1 MRMIDMERIVRIT
14 GLTVDNFKSI
24 KRGSIKFSSKNDF
37 EFGNILGLYGQ
48 NGSGKTAIV
57 QAIEVL
63 QMVLNGEGFPTNV
76 DNVINIDSQ
85 TCKLKFYFEMD
96 LLERNFNGFFEIK
109 IVRDEENFMYISSE
123 TIQYK
128 RDIRKEKS
136 KGYEPNIKRTY
147 EQKISYTCDNPEFLF
162 LSTSQNKHQT
172 SSFSL
177 KNASDEA
184 RGNLIAARKLTTKD
198 RISFLLEDSVVTLL
212 PDEFREI
219 IIHLKKK
226 ISLNTFVVT
235 NENLGLIYTDLM
247 LPLNFFLEKKNKS
260 GITYGRTGIP
270 GRLNSSSQ
278 DNSIVIPTESYETIC
293 NIFKQTNE
301 VLPKIIPNLTVSL
314 EEIGTQTLESGKQG
328 TRIQFIANRTGK
340 KPLPFSYESDGV
352 KKITSVLSLLTAM
365 FNDPN
370 VFVVIDELDAAIYEY
385 LLGDVVKILNNHG
398 RGQLLFTSHNL
409 RVLEVLGVENIMVT
423 TTNEMNRFIHLKDI
437 KETNNLRRVYLRAI
451 QLGGQ
456 DEAIYEETDSFDIQ
470 RAFKRAGEIGFK

>member
-1 MRMIDMERIVRIT
+1 M
-14 GLTVDNFKSI
+14 
-24 KRGSIKFSSKNDF
+24 
-37 EFGNILGLYGQ
+37 
-48 NGSGKTAIV
+48 
-57 QAIEVL
+57 
-63 QMVLNGEGFPTNV
+63 
-76 DNVINIDSQ
+76 
-85 TCKLKFYFEMD
+85 
-96 LLERNFNGFFEIK
+96 
-109 IVRDEENFMYISSE
+109 
-123 TIQYK
+123 
-128 RDIRKEKS
+128 
-136 KGYEPNIKRTY
+136 
-147 EQKISYTCDNPEFLF
+147 
-162 LSTSQNKHQT
+162 
-172 SSFSL
+172 
-177 KNASDEA
+177 
-184 RGNLIAARKLTTKD
+184 
-198 RISFLLEDSVVTLL
+198 EDSVVTLL

-226 ISLNTFVVT
+226 ISLNTFIVT

-314 EEIGTQTLESGKQG
+314 EEIGTQTLENGKQG
-328 TRIQFIANRTGK
+328 TRIQFIANRIGK

-365 FNDPN
+365 FSDPS

-398 RGQLLFTSHNL
+398 SGQLLFTSHNL

-470 RAFKRAGEIGFK
+470 RAFKRAGEAG